1 MITPSKRTYS
11 SRVFT
16 ATIMKVVYGIE
27 LRDADHRYVKVAED
41 AMHAIAVAGVPGAF
55 LVDILPAREFACH
68 RFLLYSC

>member
-1 MITPSKRTYS
+1 
-11 SRVFT
+11 
-16 ATIMKVVYGIE
+16 MKVVYGIE

-55 LVDILPAREFACH
+55 LVDILPTREFACH